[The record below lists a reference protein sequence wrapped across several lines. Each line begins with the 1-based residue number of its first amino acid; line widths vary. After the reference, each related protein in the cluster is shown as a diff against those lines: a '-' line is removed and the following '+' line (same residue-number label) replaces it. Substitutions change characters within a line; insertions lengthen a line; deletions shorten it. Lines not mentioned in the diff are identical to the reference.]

1 MLRAYYAKSI
11 EEAQTILNESLE
23 NLEKNGLQE
32 FLDFVQQKEA
42 EGVTIKF

>member
-1 MLRAYYAKSI
+1 M
-11 EEAQTILNESLE
+11 EEAQAILDESRK

-32 FLDFVQQKEA
+32 FLDLVEQKEA